1 MVEIV
6 CRELT
11 VAWQPVGLSFS
22 FERRQMQ
29 TQVARIISVTEKT
42 LCLSFEIRMP
52 HGSGLLNL
60 AFPAVVANTI
70 LRRLTTDWSRRRR
83 HAGETRARMERGG
96 AAHPLWL
103 LAATA
108 HGAAGG
114 ERTRTCAAGR
124 RAAAQSGRR
133 HAFGV
138 ACWRAAALSLAQAMR
153 HGAHRAARIER
164 VRSPEA
170 SDEDLLRLLGRRWP
184 RALFSQALAGE
195 PELSES
201 LPKPLGGRSFGLA
214 ATVDR
219 RRRGPVRGVRRR
231 LGSGDA
237 AGRRGRGPEGGLGGV
252 AARGGRRRGRRTA
265 GGKTGKKC
273 QVAKFEE
280 IAGESQVSHAFQL
293 RSGQRAW
300 TILVRD
306 EVREPAIEQTA
317 HARSRIR
324 GAGFAGSGR
333 AECGPPDDPRSAPP
347 PLSPGLE
354 LLLDVELEASLRF
367 GSREMPLGEILDLGP
382 GDVVELDRHVADPVD
397 LIVGDKIVARGEVV
411 LVNGNFG
418 LRVTEVAAPRK
429 RLESIRCLF

>member
-1 MVEIV
+1 MVENI

-29 TQVARIISVTEKT
+29 TQVARIISLTEKT

-83 HAGETRARMERGG
+83 HAGETRARMADVARRIRFGCSLQLPTARV
-96 AAHPLWL
+96 AASALEHLQPGDVLRL
-103 LAATA
+103 
-108 HGAAGG
+108 GS
-114 ERTRTCAAGR
+114 R
-124 RAAAQSGRR
+124 RR
-133 HAFGV
+133 HAFRVEGG
-138 ACWRAAALSLAQAMR
+138 RPPALGCPGHAPRLAPR
-153 HGAHRAARIER
+153 RAHRAR
-164 VRSPEA
+164 
-170 SDEDLLRLLGRRWP
+170 DGRRREMKTYFDCWAEVAA
-184 RALFSQALAGE
+184 ALFSQALAGE
-195 PELSES
+195 PELAES
-201 LPKPLGGRSFGLA
+201 LPKPLGAGSFGLA
-214 ATVDR
+214 ATMTGDTEGRFAVLVD
-219 RRRGPVRGVRRR
+219 
-231 LGSGDA
+231 GSVLETPLVGEGMDQKAGWMELLREAADA
-237 AGRRGRGPEGGLGGV
+237 A
-252 AARGGRRRGRRTA
+252 A
-265 GGKTGKKC
+265 GELLAKTGKKC
-273 QVAKFEE
+273 QVVKCEE
-280 IAGESQVSHAFQL
+280 IAGESQVSRAFQL

-306 EVREPAIEQTA
+306 EVRMPDAEPDGKIAATA
-317 HARSRIR
+317 AAKAADPQPS
-324 GAGFAGSGR
+324 ASMPPAPSPAANSG
-333 AECGPPDDPRSAPP
+333 
-347 PLSPGLE
+347 LTPGLE

-367 GSREMPLGEILDLGP
+367 GAREMPLGEILDLGP